1 MQCTFQ
7 NVQWEAA
14 VSLNS
19 LFAVVVEVCVHML
32 HLHNWVLIPN
42 TGEGLL
48 NPVSSHLA
56 SEKVTGLILKNK
68 NKSVFYFCFSIQGK
82 VCPFVPIM

>member
-7 NVQWEAA
+7 KVQWEAA

-19 LFAVVVEVCVHML
+19 LFSVVVEVCFHTL
-32 HLHNWVLIPN
+32 HLRDWVFIPN
-42 TGEGLL
+42 TGEGLS

-56 SEKVTGLILKNK
+56 AKKVAVLIFKK
-68 NKSVFYFCFSIQGK
+68 TRNKSVI
-82 VCPFVPIM
+82 